1 MIKRNKD
8 FQIKLPKLSR
18 QKGRRT
24 SVGVTDAGFVEGLYQ
39 AKTLGE
45 YVDDAKLLYPVCLA
59 LFDRF
64 WTSESV
70 HAVAVG

>member
-1 MIKRNKD
+1 M
-8 FQIKLPKLSR
+8 
-18 QKGRRT
+18 
-24 SVGVTDAGFVEGLYQ
+24 GVTDAGFVEGLYQ